1 MIPRILPN
9 DTHQTI
15 EDGRLE
21 DLPMKRMVVFHS
33 SVGLLEDRRSI
44 SPIITLWL
52 QIT

>member
-15 EDGRLE
+15 EDGRFVE
-21 DLPMKRMVVFHS
+21 DLPMKTMVVFHS
-33 SVGLLEDRRSI
+33 YVGLLEDRRSI

-52 QIT
+52 